1 MDSIDAARAVELLRE
16 ATGDPYVLVRRL
28 SGGETGAHEVVCAP
42 REERFV
48 LKWEV
53 RPESQVL
60 RREAVGLADLLRT
73 RAGWPVPRQRTVD
86 AGGCLVVLQEF
97 MAGDPVSTLTS
108 SMVDELVV
116 LHGARLGLGEG
127 RSSRPWAERLTDTLV
142 QGGLGYCRH
151 DSLRRY
157 DERTAALVREIE
169 AFGATLTPTELEGG
183 DAVHWDLHP
192 GNVLVDGGTV
202 SAVIDTDFCAVGD
215 AAFDLVTLALASGA
229 APCDAGLRSRLFGLA
244 LDPLHPV
251 RRTAYLGHLFVR
263 FLDWPIRRGAADEVE
278 LWLSEV
284 ERCRADGY
292 F

>member
-1 MDSIDAARAVELLRE
+1 M
-16 ATGDPYVLVRRL
+16 

-86 AGGCLVVLQEF
+86 SGGCLLVLQEF

-108 SMVDELVV
+108 SMVDELLE
-116 LHGARLGLGEG
+116 LHRARLGLGEG
-127 RSSRPWAERLTDTLV
+127 RSSRPWAERLIETLV
-142 QGGLGYCRH
+142 RGGLGYCRH
-151 DSLRRY
+151 DSLRRH
-157 DERTAALVREIE
+157 DERTASLVHKIE
-169 AFGATLTPTELEGG
+169 AFGTTLTPAEFEGG
-183 DAVHWDLHP
+183 DVVHWDLHP
-192 GNVLVDGGTV
+192 GNVLVDGGVV
-202 SAVIDTDFCAVGD
+202 SAVVDTDFCAVGD
-215 AAFDLVTLALASGA
+215 AAFDLVALALAGGA

-284 ERCRADGY
+284 ERCRAEGY

>member
-1 MDSIDAARAVELLRE
+1 MDSIDASRAAELLRE

-60 RREAVGLADLLRT
+60 RREAVGLADLLRI

-86 AGGCLVVLQEF
+86 AGGCLLVLQEF

-108 SMVDELVV
+108 SMVDELLV
-116 LHGARLGLGEG
+116 LHGTRLGLGNG
-127 RSSRPWAERLTDTLV
+127 RSSRPWAERLIETLV
-142 QGGLGYCRH
+142 RGGLGYCRH

-157 DERTAALVREIE
+157 DERTAALVHEIE

-183 DAVHWDLHP
+183 DVVHWDLHP
-192 GNVLVDGGTV
+192 GNVLVDGGAV
-202 SAVIDTDFCAVGD
+202 SAVIDTDFCGVGD
-215 AAFDLVTLALASGA
+215 AAFDLVTLALASA
-229 APCDAGLRSRLFGLA
+229 ATPCDAGLRSRLFGLT

-251 RRTAYLGHLFVR
+251 RRKAYLGHLFVR

-278 LWLSEV
+278 LWFSEV
-284 ERCRADGY
+284 ERCRSEGY